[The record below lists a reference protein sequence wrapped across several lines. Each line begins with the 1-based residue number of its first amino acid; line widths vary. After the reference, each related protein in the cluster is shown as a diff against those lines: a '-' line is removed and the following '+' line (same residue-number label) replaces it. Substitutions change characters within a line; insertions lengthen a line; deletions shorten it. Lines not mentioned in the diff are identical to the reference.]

1 MCTTTQNGCL
11 VLFEIVWYHSNNH
24 VYKDLL
30 SLNTVMLLFFPSFPF
45 CRGETDQL
53 SLRCTATFVI
63 LSIAL
68 RCWPFL
74 YTFLPSLPFLDISSH
89 NPPILSIYYFSF
101 SATFLFLCLIFSVIS
116 RLSFLPCVQPISCS
130 MNRTLLT
137 ERMREI
143 IFNLYFACLQSCYLY
158 YYHSCSFLHES
169 RS

>member
-1 MCTTTQNGCL
+1 
-11 VLFEIVWYHSNNH
+11 
-24 VYKDLL
+24 
-30 SLNTVMLLFFPSFPF
+30 MLLFFPSFPF

-53 SLRCTATFVI
+53 SLRCTATFGI

-74 YTFLPSLPFLDISSH
+74 YTFLPSLPFLDLSSH

-143 IFNLYFACLQSCYLY
+143 IFTRGNLYFAFGDIWHVSKVAIYLY